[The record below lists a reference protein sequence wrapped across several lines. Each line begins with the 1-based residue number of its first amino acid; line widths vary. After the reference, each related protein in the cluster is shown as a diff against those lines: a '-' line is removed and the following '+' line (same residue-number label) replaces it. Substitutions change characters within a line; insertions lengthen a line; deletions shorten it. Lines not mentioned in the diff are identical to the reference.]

1 MHTSYSQKKTL
12 EITLSLE
19 VYDDFDHRDVDFR
32 DLLQLEGD
40 ETVNV
45 SVTDYSEFEVIW
57 INIQYDCMIIINIMN
72 IMLMLILITL

>member
-12 EITLSLE
+12 EVTLSLE

-40 ETVNV
+40 ETVTV

-57 INIQYDCMIIINIMN
+57 ISIQYDCMILIIIMN
-72 IMLMLILITL
+72 IMLILIHINM

>member
-32 DLLQLEGD
+32 DLLQLDGD
-40 ETVNV
+40 ETVTV
-45 SVTDYSEFEVIW
+45 SVKDYSEFEVIW
-57 INIQYDCMIIINIMN
+57 INIKYDYTILINIMY
-72 IMLMLILITL
+72 IMLILILINM

>member
-12 EITLSLE
+12 EVTLSLE
-19 VYDDFDHRDVDFR
+19 VYDDFDYRDVDFR

-40 ETVNV
+40 ETVSV

-57 INIQYDCMIIINIMN
+57 INIKYDCTILINIMY
-72 IMLMLILITL
+72 IMLIQILITL

>member
-40 ETVNV
+40 ETVSV

-57 INIQYDCMIIINIMN
+57 INIQYDCTILINIMN
-72 IMLMLILITL
+72 IMLMLILITM

>member
-1 MHTSYSQKKTL
+1 MHTSYTQKKTV

-40 ETVNV
+40 ETV
-45 SVTDYSEFEVIW
+45 SVNIKDYSEFEVI
-57 INIQYDCMIIINIMN
+57 
-72 IMLMLILITL
+72 

>member
-19 VYDDFDHRDVDFR
+19 VYDDFDYRDVDFR

-40 ETVNV
+40 EQVSV
-45 SVTDYSEFEVIW
+45 SVTDYSEFEVI
-57 INIQYDCMIIINIMN
+57 
-72 IMLMLILITL
+72 

>member
-12 EITLSLE
+12 EVTLSLE
-19 VYDDFDHRDVDFR
+19 VYDDFDHRDIDFR

-40 ETVNV
+40 ETVTV

-57 INIQYDCMIIINIMN
+57 ISIQYDCLILIIIMN
-72 IMLMLILITL
+72 IMLILIRITL